1 MPTPAKSHGCTWH
14 WLSDQDLPE
23 INGLVAAEEHFGDT
37 THHHDLNGLQ
47 RAVSDNGVRRTQ
59 TGVVLRKPSGTLIAY
74 AWLRLPQSG
83 EPDYRLHLHGGCHP
97 AWRDEGVQDTLM
109 RWQVERG
116 IEWYLE
122 TVPEAADHLNRLELS
137 MLVSAGNHFL
147 AETLPNQGFRPQRW
161 YHALRRP
168 LSPPL
173 AGVELPGV
181 AFEQFGPDVSEA
193 VRQLYNATVAS
204 PSDRLEPDAWLWGL
218 QSAGIRDDLSWVA
231 VHAGGPIGWVLNAT
245 TDLAG
250 EQAGWTEYLGA
261 ARHWRNRG
269 LYSALLA
276 RSHESF
282 LDAGLHTAGIGVE
295 TDSDQG
301 ARPYLELGYQ
311 PIDAMVWYVHHPS
324 LDTLGAAQ
332 AEEQAERDLDERA
345 FQVGHH
351 ETQEGGDRRQTRQA
365 VREPDQED
373 RGGGAAGR
381 R

>member
-122 TVPEAADHLNRLELS
+122 TVPDAADHLNRLELS

-181 AFEQFGPDVSEA
+181 AFEQFGPDVS
-193 VRQLYNATVAS
+193 
-204 PSDRLEPDAWLWGL
+204 
-218 QSAGIRDDLSWVA
+218 
-231 VHAGGPIGWVLNAT
+231 
-245 TDLAG
+245 
-250 EQAGWTEYLGA
+250 
-261 ARHWRNRG
+261 
-269 LYSALLA
+269 
-276 RSHESF
+276 
-282 LDAGLHTAGIGVE
+282 
-295 TDSDQG
+295 
-301 ARPYLELGYQ
+301 
-311 PIDAMVWYVHHPS
+311 
-324 LDTLGAAQ
+324 
-332 AEEQAERDLDERA
+332 
-345 FQVGHH
+345 
-351 ETQEGGDRRQTRQA
+351 
-365 VREPDQED
+365 
-373 RGGGAAGR
+373 
-381 R
+381 